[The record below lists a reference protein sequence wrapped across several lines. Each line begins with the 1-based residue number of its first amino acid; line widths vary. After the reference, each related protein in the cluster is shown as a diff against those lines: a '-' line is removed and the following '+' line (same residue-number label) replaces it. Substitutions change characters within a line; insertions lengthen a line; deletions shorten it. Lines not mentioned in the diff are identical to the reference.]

1 MTMWI
6 EIGVVVAVMIAL
18 IVTLGAKDRH
28 SEMTEEEFEAEAKRV
43 SALGAGVVELHKMF
57 QPARVKQVIAEKQR
71 AKQEMNVSG
80 DPPHDDE
87 IVHDDEVTSDDELLN
102 KDQTEDEPADEEPK

>member
-1 MTMWI
+1 MTTWI
-6 EIGVVVAVMIAL
+6 EIGVVVAVLVAL

-43 SALGAGVVELHKMF
+43 SMMGAGVMELHKMF
-57 QPARVKQVIAEKQR
+57 QPARVKQIVAEKQR

-87 IVHDDEVTSDDELLN
+87 IPDDQSVESESAEN
-102 KDQTEDEPADEEPK
+102 ESK

>member
-6 EIGVVVAVMIAL
+6 EIGVVVALVIAL

-43 SALGAGVVELHKMF
+43 SAMGAGIVELHKMF
-57 QPARVKQVIAEKQR
+57 QPARVKQYVQEKQR

-87 IVHDDEVTSDDELLN
+87 IMHDDEVIHDDELLN
-102 KDQTEDEPADEEPK
+102 KDRAEDAPADEEPK

>member
-1 MTMWI
+1 MWI
-6 EIGVVVAVMIAL
+6 EIAVVVAVLVAL
-18 IVTLGAKDRH
+18 IVTLGGKDRH

-43 SALGAGVVELHKMF
+43 SMMGAGVVELHKMF
-57 QPARVKQVIAEKQR
+57 QPNRVKQIVAERQR

-87 IVHDDEVTSDDELLN
+87 FMKDESGESESSEN
-102 KDQTEDEPADEEPK
+102 EPK

>member
-1 MTMWI
+1 MTIWI
-6 EIGVVVAVMIAL
+6 EIGVVVAVLIAL
-18 IVTLGAKDRH
+18 VVALGGKDRH

-43 SALGAGVVELHKMF
+43 SAMGAGVVELHKMF
-57 QPARVKQVIAEKQR
+57 QPNRVKQIVEEKQR

-87 IVHDDEVTSDDELLN
+87 FINHDSAESESAEN
-102 KDQTEDEPADEEPK
+102 ESK

>member
-6 EIGVVVAVMIAL
+6 EIGVVVAVLIAL
-18 IVTLGAKDRH
+18 VVTLGAKDRH
-28 SEMTEEEFEAEAKRV
+28 SEMTEEEFEEEAKRV
-43 SALGAGVVELHKMF
+43 SMMGAGVVELHKMF
-57 QPARVKQVIAEKQR
+57 QPNRVNKIVAEKQR

-87 IVHDDEVTSDDELLN
+87 FMIDDSAESDSAEN
-102 KDQTEDEPADEEPK
+102 ESK

>member
-1 MTMWI
+1 MPMWI
-6 EIGVVVAVMIAL
+6 EIGVVVAVLVAL

-43 SALGAGVVELHKMF
+43 SMMGAGVVELHKVF
-57 QPARVKQVIAEKQR
+57 QPGRVKQIVAEKQR

-87 IVHDDEVTSDDELLN
+87 LLN
-102 KDQTEDEPADEEPK
+102 NERADNEPAENESR